1 MKRTI
6 LALLALLAFTGCGR
20 GTTDLNRAY
29 NLPNRDSA
37 GKVIPDLAAQNRYS
51 LQTSGEYKY
60 FYTSPEA
67 ETANPDGKP
76 NPTPEAAAEE
86 TSDET
91 ADSTETSTEESTEE
105 TSEEGSEEA
114 VDTTEMDPT
123 AAVSDKLDALS
134 DALSEL
140 VN

>member
-20 GTTDLNRAY
+20 GTTDLYRAY

-76 NPTPEAAAEE
+76 NPKPEEADTSAE

-91 ADSTETSTEESTEE
+91 ADSTEESTEE

-140 VN
+140 AD